1 MIDSL
6 MHKIKCVVITRSFLS
21 QLILFNAEE
30 FIFSFFASSISSK
43 NEKPRW
49 KEITLVV
56 AVIFKITFI
65 CLEVVFFLYVV
76 TTPRKLL
83 YWTFYANASRTM
95 REIQFFRKCLC
106 YHDIAPNLKKPRKC
120 ELGLKARKS
129 LVF

>member
-1 MIDSL
+1 

-83 YWTFYANASRTM
+83 Y
-95 REIQFFRKCLC
+95 
-106 YHDIAPNLKKPRKC
+106 
-120 ELGLKARKS
+120 
-129 LVF
+129 